1 MYPELVS
8 LVGGHVPDYR
18 GIFLRGYGS
27 QVSTHYGTVAHSS
40 AGLGQL
46 QGDAIR
52 NITGT
57 FGSFAPSYRADAFA
71 NGAFYMTGAVGDVQD
86 GSAPDYKNTV
96 GFDASRMTPVAQEI
110 RPVNRSVTYLIRAK

>member
-1 MYPELVS
+1 M
-8 LVGGHVPDYR
+8 
-18 GIFLRGYGS
+18 
-27 QVSTHYGTVAHSS
+27 STHYGTVTHAS
-40 AGLGQL
+40 AGLGEL

-71 NGAFYMTGAVGDVQD
+71 NGVFYMTGEVGDVQD

-96 GFDASRMTPVAQEI
+96 GFDTSRVTPISPEI
-110 RPVNRSVTYLIRAK
+110 RPVNKAVIFLIRAK

>member
-1 MYPELVS
+1 MYPELTAF
-8 LVGGHVPDYR
+8 VGNRVPDYR
-18 GIFLRGYGS
+18 GIFLRD
-27 QVSTHYGTVAHSS
+27 HSS
-40 AGLGQL
+40 AGLGEL

-71 NGAFYMTGAVGDVQD
+71 NGVFYMTGAVGDVQD

-96 GFDASRMTPVAQEI
+96 GVDASRMTPVAQEI
-110 RPVNRSVTYLIRAK
+110 RPVNRAVRYLIRA